1 MLPYNTMRYA
11 TDVFTFGAKGLAY
24 CKTAFDFTACNKIN
38 SISVTGTESED
49 DNRGFVFH
57 TGGKYYVLDDNGN
70 LVEISVGTG
79 TDNITRAV
87 LSGNSAA
94 QLNALTNVTSLAGKS
109 VNLYIALSCPA
120 DATSKPSAKIA
131 FVGAKVNRTLVKN
144 VEFAA
149 KTFNDKIR
157 LTAVTPTITKTG
169 NANYCR
175 TARGLIINRS
185 PIPSISSA
193 QAIKFARCL
202 PSPKSTV
209 PTASAFPLFPSLTR
223 KAASFKKVPSHCARG
238 FFLL

>member
-1 MLPYNTMRYA
+1 MRYA

-169 NANYCR
+169 NASATLQVKLLQDGAWTDYKSVADSLNQFCTGYQVR
-175 TARGLIINRS
+175 AVLAVTEINGADS
-185 PIPSISSA
+185 VGVSSLSVA
-193 QAIKFARCL
+193 Y
-202 PSPKSTV
+202 
-209 PTASAFPLFPSLTR
+209 
-223 KAASFKKVPSHCARG
+223 KKGGV
-238 FFLL
+238 L